1 MEFRLVD
8 LEPTLDKGQF
18 KCHVCGKKFP
28 SPLPGHQYSAPPVR
42 KSGSRTLVYVF
53 LAVLIALVSVYYF
66 NVTSKSKPVSVQH
79 PGQAPASLA
88 GKTASPAA
96 QAGSEKLQLIKRIA
110 EDYHKSHTYTLEAE
124 FVCVD
129 MAIGVWNEL
138 VTNGIDAKIMG
149 GNVQEDISSWDY
161 RQLITK
167 SNHAWVV
174 AQISP
179 TEKAAVET
187 TAGKV
192 FTSDMKL
199 AFAYF
204 RGIVFDNPA
213 QVKKFEFLRK
223 KAGEVCPEANQMI
236 NDWNNNVVGKQQRT
250 EANIAL
256 QSRIEQRKQDCDST
270 IKKMDEFRSRA
281 IFNNPEENGTRIR

>member
-18 KCHVCGKKFP
+18 KCHVCGKRFP
-28 SPLPGHQYSAPPVR
+28 SPLPGHRYIAPPLR
-42 KSGSRTLVYVF
+42 KPGYRTSGYVI
-53 LAVLIALVSVYYF
+53 LAVLIALVSAYYF
-66 NVTSKSKPVSVQH
+66 IVSSKIKPVSELKPGYVQPSP
-79 PGQAPASLA
+79 PGQGPASLA
-88 GKTASPAA
+88 VKTASPAA
-96 QAGSEKLQLIKRIA
+96 QSGSEKLQLIKRIA
-110 EDYHKSHTYTLEAE
+110 EEYHKSHTYRLEAE

-129 MAIGVWNEL
+129 MAIGVWNQL

-149 GNVQEDISSWDY
+149 GNIQEDISTWDY
-161 RQLITK
+161 RQLISK

-179 TEKAAVET
+179 TEKAAIET

-192 FTSDMKL
+192 FTSDMKI

-204 RGIVFDNPA
+204 RGISFDNPA
-213 QVKKFEFLRK
+213 QIKKFEFLRK

-236 NDWNNNVVGKQQRT
+236 TDWNKNVVGKQQRT

-256 QSRIEQRKQDCDST
+256 QSRIEQRKQDCENT
-270 IKKMDEFRSRA
+270 INQMDEFRSRA
-281 IFNNPEENGTRIR
+281 IF